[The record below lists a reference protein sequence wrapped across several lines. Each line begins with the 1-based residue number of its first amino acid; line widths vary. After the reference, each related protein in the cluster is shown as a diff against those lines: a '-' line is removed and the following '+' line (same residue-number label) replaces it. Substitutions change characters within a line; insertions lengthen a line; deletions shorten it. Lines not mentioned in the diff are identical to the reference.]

1 MVTFDGGIMEYLS
14 RGLDASLLQQKVSAH
29 NLANLNTPRFKRSEV
44 VFAERLR
51 RVLENGGLGPASTHP
66 RHLPA
71 AGALPDP
78 AVKVERHTALR
89 VDGNNVDLEREMLDL
104 VRNQLYYQ
112 ALIQQVSHRLNS
124 WRHVLN
130 EGRR

>member
-1 MVTFDGGIMEYLS
+1 MERLSKGLEAALLRQQVT
-14 RGLDASLLQQKVSAH
+14 AH

-44 VFAERLR
+44 VFEENLR
-51 RVLENGGLGPASTHP
+51 RALEKGGSSGPASTHP

-71 AGALPDP
+71 GGALPGP
-78 AVKVERHTALR
+78 VVKVDRHTALR

-112 ALIQQVSHRLNS
+112 ALVRQVSHRLNG
-124 WRHVLN
+124 WRYVLN